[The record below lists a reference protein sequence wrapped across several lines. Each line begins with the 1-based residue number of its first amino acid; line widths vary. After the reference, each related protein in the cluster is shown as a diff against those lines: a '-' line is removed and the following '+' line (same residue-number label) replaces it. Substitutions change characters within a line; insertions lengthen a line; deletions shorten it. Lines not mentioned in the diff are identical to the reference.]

1 MTDSRF
7 KLLAQIDSPADLRSL
22 KVAELPQVCQELR
35 CFLIDELSRNPGH
48 FGASLGVVELTVALH
63 YVYNTPNDKLVW
75 DVGHQAYGHKILT
88 GRRDQFNTNRKYK
101 GISGFPN
108 PTESEYDSFGVG
120 HSSTS
125 ISAALG
131 MAVANK
137 LQGID
142 DKVVAVIGDG
152 AMTGGMAFEA
162 LNNASVSN
170 PDILIVLNDNNMAID
185 PNVGGLNKYL
195 INITTS
201 AAYNS
206 FKTKVWN
213 FLGMFSKTRTTVQ
226 RIENSTKSFFF
237 KESNLFESFNIRY
250 FGPVDGHD
258 VDSLVKLFGQLRRI
272 PGPKILH
279 IITTKGKGYFPA
291 EHNQTLFHA
300 PGKFNVDTGMQVKTI
315 NGDEPPLY
323 QDVFGETILE
333 LARENAKIVGVSP
346 AMLSGCSLTIMQKEM
361 PDRVFDVGIAEQH
374 SVTFAAGLAAS
385 GMIPF
390 CNIYSSF
397 SQRAYDQII
406 HDVAIYKQTVILCL
420 DRGGLVGADG
430 ATHHGIFDL
439 AFLRCIPNLIIAS
452 PMNEQELRDMMYTAQ
467 KDFVGPFVIR
477 YPRGRGVMKEWR
489 TPFSEMKIGKGQ
501 IVKEGNKLA
510 IISLGHP
517 GNFVTEAL
525 AQLDDESLVAHYN
538 LRFLKPIDEELLHKV
553 CSKFETI
560 ITVEDGTVKGGM
572 GSAVVEFINNNNY
585 KTRVITLGVDDYFV
599 EHGSPEEL
607 YHECGFDSDAIANV
621 VKRTLN
627 SNS

>member
-607 YHECGFDSDAIANV
+607 YHECGFDSDAIMNV
-621 VKRTLN
+621 IKRTLN
-627 SNS
+627 SNR

>member
-1 MTDSRF
+1 MTDLHF
-7 KLLAQIDSPADLRSL
+7 KLLDQIDSPADLRNL
-22 KVAELPQVCQELR
+22 KVSELTQVCQELR

-63 YVYNTPNDKLVW
+63 YAYNTPNDKLVW

-88 GRRDQFNTNRKYK
+88 GRRTQFNTNRKYK
-101 GISGFPN
+101 GLSGFPN
-108 PTESEYDSFGVG
+108 PHESEYDSFGVG

-137 LQGID
+137 LQKTD
-142 DKVVAVIGDG
+142 NKVVAVIGDG

-185 PNVGGLNKYL
+185 PNVGGLNRYL
-195 INITTS
+195 INISTS
-201 AAYNS
+201 VAYNS
-206 FKTKVWN
+206 FKDKVWD
-213 FLGMFSKTRTTVQ
+213 FLGMFSKARKTVQ

-258 VDSLVKLFGQLRRI
+258 VESLVKLFGQLRKI

-300 PGKFNVDTGMQVKTI
+300 PGKFNVDTGMQVKTT
-315 NGDEPPLY
+315 NGDESPLY
-323 QDVFGETILE
+323 QTVFGETILE
-333 LARENAKIVGVSP
+333 LARENERIVGVSP
-346 AMLSGCSLTIMQKEM
+346 AMISGCSLNIMQKEM

-374 SVTFAAGLAAS
+374 SVTFAAGLAAA

-406 HDVAIYKQTVILCL
+406 HDVAIYKQKVILCL

-430 ATHHGIFDL
+430 ATHHGVFDL

-467 KDFVGPFVIR
+467 KDLLGPFVIR
-477 YPRGRGVMKEWR
+477 YPRGRGVMKDWR
-489 TPFSEMKIGKGQ
+489 TPLSEIEIGKGQ

-525 AQLDDESLVAHYN
+525 TQLDDESSVAHYN

-553 CSKFETI
+553 CSKFETV

-572 GSAVVEFINNNNY
+572 GSAVIEFINGNNY
-585 KTRVITLGVDDYFV
+585 RTKVITLGVEDYFV
-599 EHGSPEEL
+599 EQGSPEEL
-607 YHECGFDSDAIANV
+607 YHECGFDSEAIANV
-621 VKRTLN
+621 IRKTLI
-627 SNS
+627 

>member
-7 KLLAQIDSPADLRSL
+7 KLLGQIDSPADLRSL

-63 YVYNTPNDKLVW
+63 YAYNTPNDKLVW

-137 LQGID
+137 LQGVD

-406 HDVAIYKQTVILCL
+406 HDVAIYKQKVILCL

-489 TPFSEMKIGKGQ
+489 TPLSEMKIGKGQ

-572 GSAVVEFINNNNY
+572 GSAIVEFINNNNY

-621 VKRTLN
+621 IKRTLN

>member
-63 YVYNTPNDKLVW
+63 YAYNTPNDKLVW

-137 LQGID
+137 LQGVD

-406 HDVAIYKQTVILCL
+406 HDVAIYKQKVILCL

-467 KDFVGPFVIR
+467 KDFVGPVVIR

-489 TPFSEMKIGKGQ
+489 TPLSEMKIGKGQ

-525 AQLDDESLVAHYN
+525 DQLDDESLVAHYN

-607 YHECGFDSDAIANV
+607 YHECGFDSDAIMNV
-621 VKRTLN
+621 IKRTLN
-627 SNS
+627 SNR